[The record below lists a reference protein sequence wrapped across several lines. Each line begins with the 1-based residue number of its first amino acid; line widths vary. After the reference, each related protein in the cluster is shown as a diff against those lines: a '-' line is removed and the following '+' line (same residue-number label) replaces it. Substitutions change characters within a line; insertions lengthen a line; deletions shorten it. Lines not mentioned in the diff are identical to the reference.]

1 MPVIVKN
8 PMDIAILPH
17 AESYVFFSPWAEKI
31 GWKNDLT
38 IRRHVTAILLDVW
51 Y

>member
-1 MPVIVKN
+1 
-8 PMDIAILPH
+8 MDTAILPH
-17 AESYVFFSPWAEKI
+17 AESYEFFSPWAEKI

-38 IRRHVTAILLDVW
+38 IRRRVTATPLDIH